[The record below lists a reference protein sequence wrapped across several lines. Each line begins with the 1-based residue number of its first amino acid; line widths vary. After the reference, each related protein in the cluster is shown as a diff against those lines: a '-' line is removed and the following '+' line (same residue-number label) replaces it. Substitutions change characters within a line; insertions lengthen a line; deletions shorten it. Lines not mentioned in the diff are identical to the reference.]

1 MKTAFVFPGQGS
13 QRVGMGQEL
22 FQRFRAR
29 LEPLYRR
36 ANEALGFD
44 IRKLIFEGPAAEL
57 KLTEVTQPAILLD
70 SLAKY
75 ELLKEQIRPNWA
87 AGHSLGEYSALVA
100 AGVISLDEGL
110 RLVQQRG
117 RYMQEAVPAGRGA
130 MVAILKLGYEQL
142 EAICARTGAEIAHV
156 NSPQQIVISGRRAPV
171 LHAKELAE
179 AAGGRGI
186 ELEVSAPFHCSLMRP
201 AQERLSADIVQLKF
215 RRPAF
220 PVISSVSGRA
230 EQDPEVIRRLLLRQA
245 TSPVRWSDYVLQLE
259 ALGARRLIEVG
270 PGEVLTRLNR
280 RIVRSLEALSF
291 AEAFGD

>member
-29 LEPLYRR
+29 LEPLYRQ

-57 KLTEVTQPAILLD
+57 KLTEVAQPAILLD

-75 ELLKEQIRPNWA
+75 ELLKEKIRPNWA

-100 AGVISLDEGL
+100 AGVFSLEEGL

-142 EAICARTGAEIAHV
+142 EAICAQTGTEIANV
-156 NSPQQIVISGRRAPV
+156 NSPQQIVISGRRTPV

-201 AQERLSADIVQLKF
+201 AQERLSADILRLKF

-220 PVISSVSGRA
+220 PVVSSVSGQA
-230 EQDPEVIRRLLLRQA
+230 EQDPEVIRHLLLRQA